1 MLNDCDWLEK
11 NVGEEVIKFWEKNL
25 NDRSFIFWDGGNIKF
40 DVSKSTMCKL
50 DEFFFKHGL
59 RC

>member
-1 MLNDCDWLEK
+1 MLVKKLLNFGK
-11 NVGEEVIKFWEKNL
+11 KNL